1 MVNITIETR
10 YMVTLVDIIM
20 AITVNIVIIITK
32 VIAAMEVI
40 MKNTSMKDQ

>member
-20 AITVNIVIIITK
+20 ATTVNIVIIITK

-40 MKNTSMKDQ
+40 MKSTSMKDQ

>member
-20 AITVNIVIIITK
+20 ATAVNIVIIITK

-40 MKNTSMKDQ
+40 MKNTSKKDQ

>member
-20 AITVNIVIIITK
+20 ATTVNIVIIITK